1 MSLAFPSP
9 EFDHAVVAVCHGS
22 ATDEQ
27 VRALNALLRSHPAA
41 RDEYILRVELHSR
54 LASDPDLFASETAD
68 PISTSK
74 NVLPLPP
81 ARRIPQSSWLL
92 ALAAC
97 VALLLTGLWWVNRAE
112 PGARQGDTSKAVA
125 MLNRVADAVW
135 EQHGENPRLGAPLEP
150 GWLRL
155 KSGLVQ
161 IVFYSGARLVIEGPA
176 ELQLVSPGEVACL
189 GGRLIAEVPPPAK
202 GFRVRT
208 PRMNVTDL
216 GTVFGVDV
224 GARETELHVFKGSVE
239 FQSPTSA
246 AKQSV
251 LEGHGAIADETAPPR
266 LVPAS
271 RSRFASLFDLQ
282 NKSSE
287 AEVLRH
293 EQWRA
298 ASSRLD
304 EDPTLLVHFDFEQVD
319 LSDWRLPNSSKLK
332 GATPDATIVGC
343 QWTEGR
349 WPDKRALEFRNVSD
363 RVRLEVAGEYHA
375 MTLAAWVR
383 VQGMDRQINSL
394 FMSDGF
400 DAGTVHWSIRDD
412 GVLGLTAIGAEPGRF
427 QICASPPALKLD
439 QFGLWIHLAV
449 VVDGDSKR
457 VVHYLNGVPVS
468 EHTLKIAPPFR
479 IGVAELGNWNARGFP
494 KNDPFMIR
502 NFSGAMDDFCLFS
515 RALSGEGIRELFSV
529 GKPQPESAR
538 QSRN

>member
-9 EFDHAVVAVCHGS
+9 EFDLAVAAVCHGS

-27 VRALNALLRSHPAA
+27 LRALNKLLRSHPAA
-41 RDEYILRVELHSR
+41 RDEYILRLELHSR
-54 LASDPDLFASETAD
+54 LASDPDLFASEAAE
-68 PISTSK
+68 PVPSPR
-74 NVLPLPP
+74 NVLPLQP
-81 ARRIPQSSWLL
+81 ARRVPQSSWLL

-97 VALLLTGLWWVNRAE
+97 VALLLTGAWWVYRSE

-135 EQHGENPRLGAPLEP
+135 RQPGENPRLGAPLEP

-176 ELQLVSPGEVACL
+176 ELQLVSPGEVVCL

-208 PRMNVTDL
+208 PRMTVTDL

-224 GARETELHVFKGSVE
+224 SALETELHVFKGSVE
-239 FQSPTSA
+239 FQSPASA
-246 AKQSV
+246 AKQNM
-251 LEGHGAIADETAPPR
+251 LEGRGAIADGAAPAR
-266 LVPAS
+266 LVSAS
-271 RSRFASLFDLQ
+271 RSRFASLFELQ

-304 EDPTLLVHFDFEQVD
+304 EDPTLLVHFDFEPVD

-363 RVRLEVAGEYHA
+363 RVRLEVASEYNA
-375 MTLAAWVR
+375 LTLAAWVR

-412 GVLGLTAIGAEPGRF
+412 GVLGLTAIGAEPGRY
-427 QICASPPALKLD
+427 QICASPPALRLD
-439 QFGLWIHLAV
+439 QFGLWIHLAAV
-449 VVDGDSKR
+449 IDGDSKR
-457 VVHYLNGVPVS
+457 VVHYLNGLPVS
-468 EHTLKIAPPFR
+468 EHALKIAPPFR

-515 RALSGEGIRELFSV
+515 RALSSEEIRGLYSV

>member
-9 EFDHAVVAVCHGS
+9 EFDLAVAAVCHRS

-27 VRALNALLRSHPAA
+27 LRALNKLLRSHPAA
-41 RDEYILRVELHSR
+41 RDEYILRLELHSR
-54 LASDPDLFASETAD
+54 LASDPDLFASEAEE
-68 PISTSK
+68 PVPSPR
-74 NVLPLPP
+74 NVLPLQP
-81 ARRIPQSSWLL
+81 ARRFPQSSWLL

-97 VALLLTGLWWVNRAE
+97 GALLLTGAWWVYRSE

-135 EQHGENPRLGAPLEP
+135 QQPGENPRLGAPLEP

-176 ELQLVSPGEVACL
+176 ELQLVSPGEVVCL

-208 PRMNVTDL
+208 PRMTVTDL

-224 GARETELHVFKGSVE
+224 SALETELHVFKGSVE
-239 FQSPTSA
+239 FQSPASA
-246 AKQSV
+246 AKQNM
-251 LEGHGAIADETAPPR
+251 LEGRGAIADGAAPAR
-266 LVPAS
+266 LVSAS
-271 RSRFASLFDLQ
+271 RSRFASLFELQ

-304 EDPTLLVHFDFEQVD
+304 EDPTLLVHFDFEPVD

-363 RVRLEVAGEYHA
+363 RVRLEVASEYNA
-375 MTLAAWVR
+375 LTLAAWVR

-412 GVLGLTAIGAEPGRF
+412 GVLGLTAIGAEPGRY
-427 QICASPPALKLD
+427 QICASPPALRLD
-439 QFGLWIHLAV
+439 QFGLWIHLAAV
-449 VVDGDSKR
+449 IDGDSKR
-457 VVHYLNGVPVS
+457 VVHYLNGLPVS
-468 EHTLKIAPPFR
+468 EHALKIAPPFR

-515 RALSGEGIRELFSV
+515 RALSSEEIRGLYSV

-538 QSRN
+538 HRN